1 MPSVR
6 DRLVVVC
13 VCVAI
18 FVDCFFSILGIWDFP
33 FGVCG
38 SCSFL
43 GGVCMSCT
51 LPFAGSTAASTK
63 LVACPSHS
71 LNVSFAGYFPFAV
84 W

>member
-13 VCVAI
+13 ICVAI
-18 FVDCFFSILGIWDFP
+18 FVDCFFGVLGVCDFP

-38 SCSFL
+38 SCGFL
-43 GGVCMSCT
+43 GGVCRSCA
-51 LPFAGSTAASTK
+51 LPGAGSTAASTE
-63 LVACPSHS
+63 LVACPSRS
-71 LNVSFAGYFPFAV
+71 LNVGFAGCFPFAV